1 MNSPVEGLLL
11 NNLELDKATL
21 TVLGEGLRVKER
33 GENLD

>member
-1 MNSPVEGLLL
+1 ML